1 MKPLSAAHD
10 GMSFDIVDAAIDKL
24 RTILPEAFIERSD
37 PEGSRWAVDFDILRE
52 LLGGEVEE
60 ASERYSFNWYGKSRA
75 RRIAQTPSMGCLRPK
90 VESSLNWATTGNVVV
105 EGDNLET
112 LKLLQKSYHRRVKT
126 IFIDPPYNTGRE
138 FIYPDRFADNLDT
151 YLRYTGQV
159 SGATGLK
166 LSANTETSGRFHTNW
181 LNMMFSRVKLARQLL
196 RDDGVLFVTI
206 DDGEVANLRKLC
218 DEVFGEE
225 NFIANIVWQ
234 KKYTRANDAKWFS
247 DNHDHIL
254 CYARSKD
261 RFTIRPL
268 PRSEEQEAAYS
279 NPDRH
284 PKGPWKAT
292 PLHAKSGSNTSA
304 YTFTN
309 GVRWQPPTG
318 TYRRFNDAAMARMD
332 ADGEIWFGDDSQ
344 QTPQRMSFLSEV
356 KQGVTPIT
364 IWPYDEVGH
373 NHEASNELKALD
385 LGGLFNNPKPTRLIR
400 RMITLSDTV
409 DRDGIVLDFFAGSGT
424 TAEAVM
430 RQNAEDGGSR
440 RYILVQLPEPCDVD
454 TAAYA
459 AGYRTISH
467 LMCERIRRV
476 SRQIETR
483 IESRNDVPSLLPT
496 THPTPGTDLGYRV
509 FALDSSN
516 IKEWDVDHER
526 VEDAIYN
533 AADSVKSERGCE
545 DLLYELLL
553 KMGLDLCVAIEDRLI
568 GEKTVYS
575 VGAGALVVCL
585 DEEITLDVIEGIAAL
600 KDELQPEVMRVVFRD
615 SGFKDDVVKTN
626 AVQILKQAGLSD
638 EHIRSI

>member
-1 MKPLSAAHD
+1 MKPLSATDD
-10 GMSFDIVDAAIDKL
+10 GASQDIVGSTLDELRALLPDAF
-24 RTILPEAFIERSD
+24 TERSD
-37 PEGSRWAVDFDILRE
+37 ADGSRWAVDFDILRD
-52 LLGGEVEE
+52 LLGDNIEQ
-60 ASERYSFNWYGKSRA
+60 ADERYSFTWHGKARA
-75 RRIAQTPSMGCLRPK
+75 RRIAQTQSMGCLRPK
-90 VESSLNWATTGNVVV
+90 YDASFHWDTTSNVVV
-105 EGDNLET
+105 EGDNLEV

-151 YLRYTGQV
+151 YLQYTGQV
-159 SGATGLK
+159 SGANGLK
-166 LSANTETSGRFHTNW
+166 LSANTETSGRFHTTW
-181 LNMMFSRVKLARQLL
+181 LNMMYPRVKLAQQLL

-206 DDGEVANLRKLC
+206 DDGEAANLRKLC

-225 NFIANIVWQ
+225 NFIANVVWQ

-247 DNHDHIL
+247 DNHDHVL

-261 RFTIRPL
+261 HFTIRPL
-268 PRSEEQEAAYS
+268 PRSAEQEAAYS
-279 NPDRH
+279 NPDDH

-304 YTFTN
+304 YTFAN

-318 TYRRFNDAAMARMD
+318 TYRRFNDEAMARMD
-332 ADGEIWFGDDSQ
+332 AEDEIWFGDDGR
-344 QTPQRMSFLSEV
+344 QTPQRKSFLSDV

-400 RMITLSDTV
+400 RMITLSDTE
-409 DRDGIVLDFFAGSGT
+409 DKDGIVLDFFAGSGT
-424 TAEAVM
+424 TAEAVI

-440 RYILVQLPEPCDVD
+440 KYILVQLPEPCGADS
-454 TAAYA
+454 AARA
-459 AGYRTISH
+459 AGYSTIAD

-476 SRQIETR
+476 SRDVSAKTR
-483 IESRNDVPSLLPT
+483 SRDDAPSLLPAT
-496 THPTPGTDLGYRV
+496 QPRADVDCGFRV

-516 IKEWDVDHER
+516 IKEWDVDHQRLE
-526 VEDAIYN
+526 EAIYD
-533 AADSVKSERGCE
+533 ATESIKLDRSRD

-553 KMGLDLCVAIEDRLI
+553 KMGLDLCVPVEERQSD
-568 GEKTVYS
+568 GKTVHS

-585 DEEITLDVIEGIAAL
+585 EERIELSTVEAIAAL
-600 KDELQPEVMRVVFRD
+600 KEELQPETMRVVFRD